1 MPPGTQFLRWLGKDE
16 ILLKGT
22 DHLIRHPLGAG
33 EDHVFEAPAG
43 WSGPA
48 VGGNVIPGTDI
59 QYLVSA
65 EGRVGVQKG
74 SQPLQ
79 EVLQGTKA
87 TRFGA
92 IANDLSLFGGVDGE
106 KRLWIQR
113 GLEAKPE
120 VVASGVEEVLW
131 GPISRRAVVL
141 EANNR
146 SRVYDGRDGSWIDL
160 GNISGAQW
168 SPDEEQ
174 LLFVGEGTFRF

>member
-1 MPPGTQFLRWLGKDE
+1 M
-16 ILLKGT
+16 
-22 DHLIRHPLGAG
+22 
-33 EDHVFEAPAG
+33 
-43 WSGPA
+43 
-48 VGGNVIPGTDI
+48 IPGTDI
-59 QYLVSA
+59 QFLVSA
-65 EGRVGVQKG
+65 DGRVAVQKG

-79 EVLQGTKA
+79 EVLKGTKA

-141 EANNR
+141 EADHR
-146 SRVYDGRDGSWIDL
+146 SRVYDGRDQSWIDL
-160 GNISGAQW
+160 GNIAGAAW
-168 SPDEEQ
+168 SPDEER
-174 LLFVGEGTFRF
+174 LLFVGEGYLSLLDGPPHGETLRLDQDWSLGKVVISAGSDKAFLLAGIGGGLDVWMFALPPSS